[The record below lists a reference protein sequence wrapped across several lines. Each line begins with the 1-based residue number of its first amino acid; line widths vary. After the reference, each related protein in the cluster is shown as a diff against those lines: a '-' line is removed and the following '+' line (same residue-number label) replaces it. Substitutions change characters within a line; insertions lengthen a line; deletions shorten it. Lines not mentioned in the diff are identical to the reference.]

1 MLTIGHTSRV
11 RSSSPGGNAGPTG
24 LAATGKTAGKTT
36 SFGLNGTKD
45 ASDPST
51 GGLTAHDA
59 INGHKGAGAN
69 EEPRSPELTLIRHPG
84 SMKKSPRVDDSALR
98 AFTVKSM
105 PAGPV
110 KRKGVLMENRRL
122 QIGLSVAPDFTS
134 VNSLAGDHPGSSIGL
149 TADYQFANR
158 WYIGTGVLVTRKNY
172 AARAQDYHAPY
183 SFYQSNN
190 LHNVDFEKGTMYMLE
205 VPLNLRYDFSVT
217 GSTLFFASAGVSSYL
232 FTKENCNYYYNNFGR
247 EFVRGFDYPNKN
259 NYLFSAVNLSVGVE
273 TGISNSL
280 SLLVAPYMKLPTHN
294 IGFGQLQMNSVGVN
308 FVLKYTPVLSRKR
321 R

>member
-1 MLTIGHTSRV
+1 
-11 RSSSPGGNAGPTG
+11 
-24 LAATGKTAGKTT
+24 
-36 SFGLNGTKD
+36 
-45 ASDPST
+45 
-51 GGLTAHDA
+51 
-59 INGHKGAGAN
+59 
-69 EEPRSPELTLIRHPG
+69 
-84 SMKKSPRVDDSALR
+84 
-98 AFTVKSM
+98 
-105 PAGPV
+105 
-110 KRKGVLMENRRL
+110 MENRRL

-190 LHNVDFEKGTMYMLE
+190 LHNIDFEKGTMYMLE